1 LSRIIPKQPTEED
14 LNILT
19 QPVVRQSL
27 GKPDPFRLR
36 YRQQLIEI
44 IGEVVWQKLIG
55 QDILVFIKHW
65 SKDNLPKEDQ
75 SHFVEVVEVE
85 LFALHEGNCAR
96 FRLRHAEFLDWF
108 DLFKHSVGR

>member
-1 LSRIIPKQPTEED
+1 MPKQSTEED

-44 IGEVVWQKLIG
+44 IGEVVRQKLTG
-55 QDILVFIKHW
+55 QDIPVFIEHW
-65 SKDNLPKEDQ
+65 SKDNLPEEDQ
-75 SHFVEVVEVE
+75 PHFVGVIEVE

-108 DLFKHSVGR
+108 GLFKHSSGR